1 MGVPLNV
8 IERIDRLEQAR
19 RNVEEHRRRDDVA
32 QRRRQA
38 VQADRNARRQL
49 LMDLAVEVFGW
60 RDAFVK
66 SREGQRLWSLL
77 GSGAR
82 VYLFSDWFW
91 EGLPIA
97 ENNPVRAHTRVF
109 LDGPGHH
116 FLFEEW
122 RNGDDRLLE
131 PYQESCRA
139 KSPLE
144 LVDHVH
150 PLLLE
155 RLQTH
160 LSGPEAWQTILD
172 ELDRRLAR
180 YVTATAP

>member
-19 RNVEEHRRRDDVA
+19 RAVEERKRRDDIDL
-32 QRRRQA
+32 RRRQA
-38 VQADRNARRQL
+38 VRSDRIARRQL
-49 LMDLAVEVFGW
+49 LTDLAVEVFAW

-82 VYLFSDWFW
+82 VYLYSDWFW
-91 EGLPIA
+91 EGMPIP

-131 PYQESCRA
+131 LYQESCRA

-144 LVDHVH
+144 LVDQAH

-180 YVTATAP
+180 YMNVNAP